1 MANIKSQMKRN
12 RQNDKLRLRNK
23 AARSEMK
30 TRIQNAVDAANSGDA
45 DAAAQAFRLAQK
57 NIDRAAAKGLI
68 PKNTAAR
75 RKSNLARQVD
85 AALS

>member
-12 RQNDKLRLRNK
+12 RQNDKLRMRNK
-23 AARSEMK
+23 GIRSEMK
-30 TRIQNAVDAANSGDA
+30 TRIQTAIDAAHSGDA
-45 DAAAQAFRLAQK
+45 DRAQQEFRLAQK
-57 NIDRAAAKGLI
+57 QIDKAAAKGVI

-75 RKSNLARQVD
+75 RKSSLARKVD